1 MTELSDRQ
9 RLKFYKDRGRGKK
22 IKKIILKNVR
32 RKQHIV
38 HGARALNEFFP
49 PFLDR
54 PTEDYDIFSS
64 TPKSTAEK
72 IERRLD
78 KRFGGDFFRTE
89 PAEFKGTV
97 KVKSNVTEQTIAD
110 YTDPKREIP
119 YTKRRGIKYANFKH
133 FKKRIKESLANP
145 TNKFRHTKDRET
157 LRRIKLTEKLR
168 TQKRKRFREAKTFTE
183 LLPDIPMKRLKFNR
197 RFF

>member
-1 MTELSDRQ
+1 MVLSDRQ
-9 RLKFYKDRGRGKK
+9 RLNFYKDKARGNK

-32 RKQHIV
+32 KKQHIV

-64 TPKSTAEK
+64 TPKRTAEK
-72 IERRLD
+72 IEKRLD

-89 PAEFKGTV
+89 PARFLGTV
-97 KVKSNVTEQTIAD
+97 KVKSNVTERTVAD
-110 YTDPKREIP
+110 YTNPKREIFH
-119 YTKRRGIKYANFKH
+119 TRRRGIKYANFKH
-133 FKKRIKESLANP
+133 FKRRIKESLKEPKNR
-145 TNKFRHTKDRET
+145 FRHDKDRET

-168 TQKRKRFREAKTFTE
+168 TQKIKRSREDKNFSG
-183 LLPDIPMKRLKFNR
+183 LLSDIPKRGLR
-197 RFF
+197 WL